1 MIRKMKRHINHEILN
16 INLKFFLK
24 LTNSIK
30 LMSNNDKHDK
40 S

>member
-1 MIRKMKRHINHEILN
+1 MKRHISHAILN

>member
-1 MIRKMKRHINHEILN
+1 MKRHLNHEILN